1 MRNNTFP
8 KAEYGK
14 MHAKLH
20 KQISDALS
28 SEDEDIRE
36 ALQSL
41 AIVRKY
47 ALKVDDRLTE
57 NEIWVSLQSR
67 YVELFSSFAPS

>member
-20 KQISDALS
+20 KQISDALP

-67 YVELFSSFAPS
+67 YAELLFFF

>member
-20 KQISDALS
+20 KQISDALPS
-28 SEDEDIRE
+28 NDEDIRE

-47 ALKVDDRLTE
+47 ALKIDDRLTE

-67 YVELFSSFAPS
+67 YAELLFFF

>member
-1 MRNNTFP
+1 MRNNTLP

-20 KQISDALS
+20 KQISDALPP
-28 SEDEDIRE
+28 EDEDIRE

-67 YVELFSSFAPS
+67 YAELLFFF